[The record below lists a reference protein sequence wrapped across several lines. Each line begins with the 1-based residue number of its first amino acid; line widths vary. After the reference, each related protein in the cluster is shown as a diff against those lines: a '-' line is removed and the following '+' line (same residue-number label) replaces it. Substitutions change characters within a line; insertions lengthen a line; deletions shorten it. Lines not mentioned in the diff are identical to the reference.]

1 MSAPVWL
8 GRLLRG
14 NPELYR
20 QIYDWNL
27 YPHRWA
33 RPEWLA
39 TAPGLEPGVIQA
51 LERTERGRARLS
63 RHGRAALGLTDTF
76 WDFEPRPRRLALLP
90 ATTLERLA
98 RFAGAVWHWQGLSRM
113 VSQRDHRAVTDRIGT
128 DAHAFAL
135 RRGRALLGPAGL
147 PVRTGP
153 VKTDSDQLTTA
164 GWILIASFLGAEP
177 DPVLARARLKFPRE
191 LPPGEAAPAPQAWAL
206 LQPILQETLPAS
218 DRPCFA

>member
-39 TAPGLEPGVIQA
+39 TTPGVDPAIIQL
-51 LERTERGRARLS
+51 LERTERGRERLG
-63 RHGRAALGLTDTF
+63 RHVRAVLGLTDTF
-76 WDFEPRPRRLALLP
+76 WDFEPLPRRLALLP
-90 ATTLERLA
+90 ATSLERLA
-98 RFAGAVWHWQGLSRM
+98 KFAGAVWHWQSLTRM
-113 VSQRDHRAVTDRIGT
+113 VSQRDHRAVTARVG
-128 DAHAFAL
+128 AEARGFAL
-135 RRGRALLGPAGL
+135 RRGRALSGPAGL
-147 PVRTGP
+147 PVPNGP
-153 VKTDSDQLTTA
+153 VNPDSDQLPAA
-164 GWILIASFLGAEP
+164 GWTLIASCLGAEP
-177 DPVLARARLKFPRE
+177 APVLSRARFKFPRE
-191 LPPGEAAPAPQAWAL
+191 LTVGEAAPAAHAWAL
-206 LQPILQETLPAS
+206 LQPILQETLPDS